1 MARFLSALIVLLASI
16 QVSFS
21 IHFTN
26 SEWDVQEDQE
36 FLLQWAYDSGD
47 PTDSAWHVV
56 VWLAEG
62 QHPLP
67 DGIDLYNGKPPFHQP
82 SLNAASQR

>member
-1 MARFLSALIVLLASI
+1 MARFLSVLLVLLASI

-26 SEWDVQEDQE
+26 TEWNVQEDQE
-36 FLLQWAYDSGD
+36 FLLEWAYDRGD

-62 QHPLP
+62 QHPLV
-67 DGIDLYNGKPPFHQP
+67 DGVDLYNGKPPFHHPFSKTLQ
-82 SLNAASQR
+82 A